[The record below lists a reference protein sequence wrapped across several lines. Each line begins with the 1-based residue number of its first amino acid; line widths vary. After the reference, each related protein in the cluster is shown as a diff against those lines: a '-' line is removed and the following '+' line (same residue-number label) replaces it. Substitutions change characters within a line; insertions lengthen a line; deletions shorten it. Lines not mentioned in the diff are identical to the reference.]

1 MLPNPRPAPSPSPS
15 SRPSAHHQ
23 SRRTPQHHTAPR
35 VSCVLPGRG
44 SGPRQGE
51 SWCWCAVLCGV
62 VWCYGGVAAK
72 INCVV
77 LCDVSRQLI
86 AAGPH
91 RQSLV
96 YSLQP
101 GSGSGGGSSH
111 TGHWSHPP
119 RLHVAARPRP
129 HTDLG
134 TWRTRT
140 KTRTRPRPRPRLRR
154 SWQWHRCPQ
163 LASCLLIRGASRS
176 QLRGPEQLQ
185 QRGTRG
191 PETPR

>member
-1 MLPNPRPAPSPSPS
+1 MLPNPRPAPAPAPTRVPIIRVGVQSTPHRVSPL
-15 SRPSAHHQ
+15 
-23 SRRTPQHHTAPR
+23 RTPG
-35 VSCVLPGRG
+35 VLCPA
-44 SGPRQGE
+44 GPRQGE
-51 SWCWCAVLCGV
+51 LWCWCVVLCGV
-62 VWCYGGVAAK
+62 VRCYGGVAVK

-86 AAGPH
+86 AAGP
-91 RQSLV
+91 RGRTTQSLV

-111 TGHWSHPP
+111 TGQWSHPP

-129 HTDLG
+129 HTDLV

-140 KTRTRPRPRPRLRR
+140 KIKTRPRPRLRR

>member
-51 SWCWCAVLCGV
+51 LWCWCAELCGV

-140 KTRTRPRPRPRLRR
+140 KTRLRPRPRLRR